1 MLFVQVNLYKVR
13 LAKIWSACHVIE
25 DDCTLPQMLG
35 GGLIPAVL
43 SAGRLA
49 GTWTWRS
56 A

>member
-13 LAKIWSACHVIE
+13 LAKIWSARHVIE
-25 DDCTLPQMLG
+25 DNCTLPQMLG
-35 GGLIPAVL
+35 GGLIPAIL